1 MDIQDLLRPIVTQ
14 IVNMLNK
21 RALLFISGGEVNLKE
36 IFESLSSMGIIK
48 YDIVMTE
55 NAKSVISE
63 SYISSLKGKII
74 ESKEEITN
82 AIKADDLVIIP
93 VMTRNTL
100 SKCAVGIQDNLV
112 TTGIAEALMM
122 DKEIIA
128 VTDSFDPENPTNVSL
143 GLNKNKA
150 YNKFILNYKDTLSSL
165 GINFVEGNN
174 LKKAI
179 EEKCVLINHRAV
191 HGEKKSESMDKEN
204 MEDLI
209 SAIVEKQLNS
219 RLGNQKPVSN
229 TVQEKIDNTV
239 NTVQEKVNNVQTISS
254 VEEKK
259 ETPTFCEI
267 PKVSSSVDAPKA
279 IENKRMLSGIITMKD
294 IMQYAHGCK
303 EINIKEGALITPLAK
318 DYIKNN
324 DIVVKHC

>member
-55 NAKSVISE
+55 NAKNIIPEV
-63 SYISSLKGKII
+63 YISSLKGKVI
-74 ESKEEITN
+74 ESKEELTN
-82 AIKADDLVIIP
+82 ATKADDLVVIP

-122 DKEIIA
+122 GKEIIA

-143 GLNKNKA
+143 GLSKNKA
-150 YNKFILNYKDTLSSL
+150 YNKFILNYKDSLSSL
-165 GINFVEGNN
+165 GIDFVEGNN

-179 EEKCVLINHRAV
+179 EEKCVLINHRTV
-191 HGEKKSESMDKEN
+191 HGSEKSKPVNKES

-209 SAIVEKQLNS
+209 SAIVEKQINS
-219 RLGNQKPVSN
+219 RLGNTKPVNN
-229 TVQEKIDNTV
+229 TVQEQASNTV
-239 NTVQEKVNNVQTISS
+239 ERVKD
-254 VEEKK
+254 
-259 ETPTFCEI
+259 TPTVCEI
-267 PKVSSSVDAPKA
+267 PKVSSDSSSNELKT
-279 IENKRMLSGIITMKD
+279 IEDKRMLSGIITMKD
-294 IMQYAHGCK
+294 ITKNAHGCK
-303 EINIKEGALITPLAK
+303 EINVKQGALITPLAK
-318 DYIKNN
+318 DYIDNN
-324 DIVVKHC
+324 GITVKYC

>member
-55 NAKSVISE
+55 NAKDVIPQN
-63 SYISSLKGKII
+63 YISSLKGKMI
-74 ESKEEITN
+74 ESKEELTG
-82 AIKADDLVIIP
+82 ALKADDLIVIP

-128 VTDSFDPENPTNVSL
+128 LTDSFDPENPTNVSL

-179 EEKCVLINHRAV
+179 EEKCVLINHRTV
-191 HGEKKSESMDKEN
+191 HGEEKSQPVNKES

-209 SAIVEKQLNS
+209 SAIVEKQINS
-219 RLGNQKPVSN
+219 RLANIKPVNN
-229 TVQEKIDNTV
+229 TVQEQTNNIV
-239 NTVQEKVNNVQTISS
+239 EKV
-254 VEEKK
+254 EKVK
-259 ETPTFCEI
+259 DTPIACEI
-267 PKVSSSVDAPKA
+267 PKVSSNTGSSEPKV
-279 IENKRMLSGIITMKD
+279 IEDKRMLSGIITMKD
-294 IMQYAHGCK
+294 IMQDAHGCK
-303 EINIKEGALITPLAK
+303 EINVKEGALITPLAK

-324 DIVVKHC
+324 DITVRYC

>member
-21 RALLFISGGEVNLKE
+21 RALLFITGGEVNLKE
-36 IFESLSSMGIIK
+36 IFESLSSMSIIK

-55 NAKSVISE
+55 DAKSVIPE
-63 SYISSLKGKII
+63 SYISSLKGKLI
-74 ESKEEITN
+74 ESKEELTN
-82 AIKADDLVIIP
+82 AIKADDLVVIP

-165 GINFVEGNN
+165 GINFVEGSN

-179 EEKCVLINHRAV
+179 EEKCILINHRTV
-191 HGEKKSESMDKEN
+191 HGFEKSESEPVNSEN
-204 MEDLI
+204 MENLI
-209 SAIVEKQLNS
+209 SAIVEKQINS
-219 RLGNQKPVSN
+219 RFGSAKPVNN
-229 TVQEKIDNTV
+229 TVQEQVNNTV
-239 NTVQEKVNNVQTISS
+239 EKVKDTPTVSDVSEISS
-254 VEEKK
+254 DSNALKTVEH
-259 ETPTFCEI
+259 
-267 PKVSSSVDAPKA
+267 
-279 IENKRMLSGIITMKD
+279 KRMLSGIITMKD
-294 IMQYAHGCK
+294 IMTNANGCK
-303 EINIKEGALITPLAK
+303 EINVKQGALITPLAK
-318 DYIKNN
+318 DYINN
-324 DIVVKHC
+324 NNITVKYC

>member
-55 NAKSVISE
+55 NAKSVIPE
-63 SYISSLKGKII
+63 SYISSLKGKMI
-74 ESKEEITN
+74 ESKEELSG
-82 AIKADDLVIIP
+82 ALKADDLIVIP

-174 LKKAI
+174 LKKAM
-179 EEKCVLINHRAV
+179 EEKCVLINHRTV
-191 HGEKKSESMDKEN
+191 HGEEKSEPVNKEN

-209 SAIVEKQLNS
+209 SAIVEKQINS
-219 RLGNQKPVSN
+219 RLGNMKPVNNTVQQQASN
-229 TVQEKIDNTV
+229 TV
-239 NTVQEKVNNVQTISS
+239 EKV
-254 VEEKK
+254 KD
-259 ETPTFCEI
+259 TPTVCEI
-267 PKVSSSVDAPKA
+267 PKVSSDTSSNEPKVV
-279 IENKRMLSGIITMKD
+279 EDKRMLSGIITMKD
-294 IMQYAHGCK
+294 IMQNAHGCK
-303 EINIKEGALITPLAK
+303 EINVKEGALITPLAK

-324 DIVVKHC
+324 DITVRYC